1 MVAIQ
6 HATSLNLVKEE
17 LDATLR
23 QAETGFEGYVDDPTQ
38 VAHLDTCVECL
49 HQAWGVL
56 WVLDV
61 PGALDLAL
69 ELEHVAR
76 QIREQGGRAPDELVA
91 AVGSALMVLGRY
103 LEFVQVKSRHVPELL
118 VPALNAVRLAGGK
131 QPVPECAF
139 FSCDP
144 AARRPGEGG
153 DALESDAEVARL
165 TRRLRQMY
173 QVGLVSVLRGENIP
187 AHLRMM
193 IRALER
199 IDKIGGG
206 TPAGRLWWSAQGA
219 LRALAQPGVEVDRSR
234 KMYLGGID
242 RFLKRVVQEG
252 GSVLREEPPRVLVRE
267 SVYLASLLPLDDKE
281 GAAIRKSFHVPP
293 DCPDAAGLQAER
305 EAMSGPGG
313 SVIRTVAAQ
322 LRSDLAA
329 IKELLDLA
337 VRGSPDARYGNV
349 ATELAKVG
357 HTLVMLG
364 LVRESQAVKER
375 AESLRTWDDGRRID
389 QESADFQRLLDD
401 LLGIESSVGGLERRF
416 SPADGFTGG
425 ELGPGSLHQL
435 DDARRTVLAE
445 CRSGI
450 ALAKRGIT
458 SYIEA
463 NFDRMH
469 LNNIPSTLKGVVGG
483 LRFLNLE
490 RTAAVLDACVLYM
503 DARLLA
509 GEPSA
514 PSANA
519 LETLAD
525 AISGV
530 DYYLESMEEQKPM
543 GDGVLEVAESSMD
556 ELGFPVTRRKG

>member
-6 HATSLNLVKEE
+6 HATSLNLVKDE

-23 QAETGFEGYVDDPTQ
+23 QAETGFEGFVDDPAQ
-38 VAHLDTCVECL
+38 VAHLDTCIDCF
-49 HQAWGVL
+49 HQVWGVL

-69 ELEHVAR
+69 ELEHVTR
-76 QIREQGGRAPDELVA
+76 QIRDQGGQARDELIA
-91 AVGSALMVLGRY
+91 AIGTALMVLGRY
-103 LEFVQVKSRHVPELL
+103 LEFVQVKSQHVPALL
-118 VPALNAVRLAGGK
+118 VPALNAVRVAGGK
-131 QPVPECAF
+131 PPVPECAF
-139 FSCDP
+139 FHCDVT
-144 AARRPGEGG
+144 ARRPGEGG
-153 DALESDAEVARL
+153 DALESDAEIARL
-165 TRRLRQMY
+165 ARRLRQMY
-173 QVGLVSVLRGENIP
+173 QVGLLSVLRGENVP
-187 AHLRMM
+187 VQLRMM

-252 GSVLREEPPRVLVRE
+252 GSVLREEPPRVLVQE
-267 SVYLASLLPLDDKE
+267 SVYLASLLPPGDKQ
-281 GAAIRKSFHVPP
+281 GAAIRKSFHVPA
-293 DCPDAAGLQAER
+293 DSPDAASLQAER

-322 LRSDLAA
+322 LRTDLGG

-349 ATELAKVG
+349 ATELGKVG

-364 LVRESQAVKER
+364 LVRESQAIKER

-389 QESADFQRLLDD
+389 QESAEFQRLLDD
-401 LLGIESSVGGLERRF
+401 LLGIESSVSGLERRF
-416 SPADGFTGG
+416 SPADGFASGD
-425 ELGPGSLHQL
+425 LNPGSLHQL
-435 DDARRTVLAE
+435 DDARRSVLTE

-469 LNNIPSTLKGVVGG
+469 LNNIPSTLKGVAGG
-483 LRFLNLE
+483 LRFLNLD
-490 RTAAVLDACVLYM
+490 RTVAVLDACVAYIES
-503 DARLLA
+503 RLLA
-509 GEPSA
+509 NEQATPST
-514 PSANA
+514 NA

-525 AISGV
+525 AITGV